1 MPRRGWQGWF
11 MTAFGAQDRELEVT
25 AVTQHTPLY
34 RRITFFSKQLVSER
48 EYGPGAWLRLWLP
61 AVDGSGREFQRAY
74 TMIEVEPET
83 GRFAIDFLLHS
94 TDGPGSAWARQAAV
108 GDRIAVQYYGGEGF
122 QRPELEPAGWLLV
135 ADEASLPAANAIVES
150 LPDHLPI
157 DLVLYCEGA
166 HLSQLPVV
174 DHPQLRVVRVA
185 REQGVEEVVA
195 TVAAADRSDWF
206 AWIVIEAAD
215 TKRLRLALNDMGFPK
230 ASTHYQAY
238 WVRGKEMG
246 TTRAAG
252 GESQADRSGAGRAG
266 RRSGRAP
273 RPGSTKG
280 RTEHPRRAHG
290 RAGAGSSGA
299 GPEDTK
305 TAPRQPGRQE
315 HGVWRSAAGAR
326 LLAPLR
332 PFLTYV
338 AVAQLLA
345 SLLEFL
351 PLLGLSYLATR
362 LAGGDVPANVTRLI
376 VTLAVLGGVGTLLTS
391 LVIGA
396 GHVVDAGFSAG
407 LRRRL
412 VAHLRTLPLGWFD
425 RGSSGRVQQ
434 AVEGDSSRLH
444 VLTTHAVPDI
454 VAAAVPPVVIL
465 LVLLWTHA
473 GLTLLLLLPVA
484 VAYVSYARMY
494 YTGIDDLKKSVKW
507 LERVKTRAAAFLS
520 AIQVDRLF
528 PTPAFADLL
537 EERQAFF
544 QRLQRPTARL
554 RALTDIVVR
563 PATVF
568 GLYAVVGVP
577 LVMVGA
583 LGLGRL
589 VPFLVLAPSFGT
601 SILGLLY
608 TAAAVREANAAAR
621 RIGLLLEEPPL
632 APPVSTAPLPLRSG
646 RLRFESVTFGY
657 HPRRPVIR
665 DLSLDLEPGTVTALV
680 GRSGAGKSTVAALA
694 ARLHDPQGGVVTLD
708 GRPLADYPAS
718 ELGRRLAFVF
728 QQPKM
733 LDDTVAANLRL
744 ARPDATDADLTRV
757 LDAAQLTDV
766 IAALPDGLATRLGGT
781 FRLSGGETQRLAIAR
796 LLLTNPDV
804 IVLDEAT
811 AYADPE
817 SEALMQRA
825 ITELVAGRTVLVI
838 AHRLQT
844 IANAHQIVVVED
856 GVVAERGTHS
866 ELLGAN
872 GIYAR
877 LWGEAG
883 VAA

>member
-1 MPRRGWQGWF
+1 MARRGWQGWF
-11 MTAFGAQDRELEVT
+11 MNVFGAEDRVIEVT
-25 AVTQHTPLY
+25 AVTQYTPLY
-34 RRITFFSKQLVSER
+34 RRITFSNKQLITER
-48 EYGPGAWLRLWLP
+48 EYGPGAWLRVWLP

-94 TDGPGSAWARQAAV
+94 TDGPGSAWARQAKV

-122 QRPELEPAGWLLV
+122 QQPELEPAGWLLV
-135 ADEASLPAANAIVES
+135 ADEASLPAANAIVAA

-157 DLVLYCEGA
+157 DLILYCEAA

-174 DHPQLRVVRVA
+174 DHPQLSVVRVA
-185 REQGVEEVVA
+185 TGRGIEEVVA
-195 TVAAADRSDWF
+195 AVAATDRSDWF
-206 AWIVIEAAD
+206 AWVVIEAAD
-215 TKRLRLALNDMGFPK
+215 TKHVRLALKDMGFPK
-230 ASTHYQAY
+230 ASTHFQAY
-238 WVRGKEMG
+238 WVKGKEMG

-252 GESQADRSGAGRAG
+252 GEGEAEGAAAGRA
-266 RRSGRAP
+266 RSSNGAKTSR
-273 RPGSTKG
+273 
-280 RTEHPRRAHG
+280 RRAVRH
-290 RAGAGSSGA
+290 
-299 GPEDTK
+299 D
-305 TAPRQPGRQE
+305 

-338 AVAQLLA
+338 AVVQVVA

-362 LAGGDVPANVTRLI
+362 LAGGDVPANVTGLI
-376 VTLAVLGGVGTLLTS
+376 VTLAVLGGVGTLLAS
-391 LVIGA
+391 LILGA
-396 GHVVDAGFSAG
+396 GHVVDASFSAT
-407 LRRRL
+407 LRKRL

-454 VAAAVPPVVIL
+454 VAAAIPPIVIL
-465 LVLLWTHA
+465 LALLWTHA

-563 PATVF
+563 PATLF
-568 GLYAVVGVP
+568 GMYVLVGVP

-589 VPFLVLAPSFGT
+589 VPFLVLAPAFGT

-632 APPVSTAPLPLRSG
+632 APPASTAPLPLRSG

-657 HPRRPVIR
+657 HPRRPVVR

-708 GRPLADYPAS
+708 GRPLADYPAA

-728 QQPKM
+728 QQPQM

-744 ARPDATDADLTRV
+744 ARPDATDAELVRV
-757 LDAAQLTDV
+757 LGAAQLAGV
-766 IAALPDGLATRLGGT
+766 VAALPDGLATRLGGA

-825 ITELVAGRTVLVI
+825 ISELVAGRTVLVI

-856 GVVAERGTHS
+856 GVVAERGTHG
-866 ELLGAN
+866 ELLAAN

>member
-1 MPRRGWQGWF
+1 MARRGWQGWF
-11 MTAFGAQDRELEVT
+11 MKAFGAEDRELEVT

-34 RRITFFSKQLVSER
+34 RRITFASKQLVSER

-61 AVDGSGREFQRAY
+61 AVDGSGREFQRGY
-74 TMIEVEPET
+74 TMVEIEPET

-94 TDGPGSAWARQAAV
+94 ADGPGSAWAKQAEV

-122 QRPELEPAGWLLV
+122 RQPELEPAGWLLI
-135 ADEASLPAANAIVES
+135 ADEASLPAANAIVAS

-157 DLVLYCEGA
+157 DLVLYCEEA
-166 HLSQLPVV
+166 HLAQLPVV
-174 DHPQLRVVRVA
+174 DHPQLNIVRVA
-185 REQGVEEVVA
+185 TERGIEEVVA
-195 TVAAADRSDWF
+195 AVAATDRSDWF
-206 AWIVIEAAD
+206 AWVVIEAAD
-215 TKRLRLALNDMGFPK
+215 TKRLRLALGELGFPK

-238 WVRGKEMG
+238 WVKGKEMG
-246 TTRAAG
+246 TTRTADEAG
-252 GESQADRSGAGRAG
+252 EAV
-266 RRSGRAP
+266 RAP
-273 RPGSTKG
+273 RTKG
-280 RTEHPRRAHG
+280 TGKNAG
-290 RAGAGSSGA
+290 KAGGAGDA
-299 GPEDTK
+299 
-305 TAPRQPGRQE
+305 AP
-315 HGVWRSAAGAR
+315 GVWRSAAGTR

-332 PFLTYV
+332 RFLGYV
-338 AVAQLLA
+338 AAAQTLA
-345 SLLEFL
+345 SLLELL

-391 LVIGA
+391 LVLGA

-407 LRRRL
+407 LRKRL

-465 LVLLWTHA
+465 LALLWTHA
-473 GLTLLLLLPVA
+473 GLALLLLLPVA
-484 VAYVSYARMY
+484 VAYVSYARVY
-494 YTGIDDLKKSVKW
+494 YAGIDDLKKSVKW

-520 AIQVDRLF
+520 AVQVDRLF

-544 QRLQRPTARL
+544 QRLQRPTARV

-568 GLYAVVGVP
+568 GMYVLVGVP
-577 LVMVGA
+577 LVMAGA

-608 TAAAVREANAAAR
+608 TAAAVREANAAAQ

-632 APPVSTAPLPLRSG
+632 APPTSTAPLPDGRGRLRG

-657 HPRRPVIR
+657 HPRRPVVS
-665 DLSLDLEPGTVTALV
+665 DLELDLRPGTVTALV

-694 ARLHDPQGGVVTLD
+694 ARLHDPQRGTVTLD
-708 GRPLADYPAS
+708 GRPLADYPAD

-728 QQPKM
+728 QQPQL

-744 ARPDATDADLTRV
+744 ARPGATDDELARA
-757 LDAAQLTDV
+757 LDAAQLTGV
-766 IAALPDGLATRLGGT
+766 VAALPDGLATRLGGA
-781 FRLSGGETQRLAIAR
+781 FRLSGGEAQRLAIAR
-796 LLLTNPDV
+796 LLLTDPDV
-804 IVLDEAT
+804 VVLDEAT

-825 ITELVAGRTVLVI
+825 ITELVTGRTVLVI

-844 IANAHQIVVVED
+844 IANAHQIVVIDD
-856 GVVAERGTHS
+856 GAVAERGTHAD
-866 ELLGAN
+866 LLNAEGL
-872 GIYAR
+872 YAR
-877 LWGEAG
+877 LWRETG